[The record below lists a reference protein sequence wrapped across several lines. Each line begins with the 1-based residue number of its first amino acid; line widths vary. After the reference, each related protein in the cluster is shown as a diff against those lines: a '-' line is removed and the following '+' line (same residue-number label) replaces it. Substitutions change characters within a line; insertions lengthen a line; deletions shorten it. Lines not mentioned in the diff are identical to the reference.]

1 MGYILSIGR
10 YIADVPFFQGA
21 SHQVELKE
29 SVGDTIRHHISYV
42 LLVDTQFADSVIAYH
57 EDPL

>member
-1 MGYILSIGR
+1 MYL
-10 YIADVPFFQGA
+10 FFQGA

-42 LLVDTQFADSVIAYH
+42 LLADTQFADSVIAYH